1 MQARPLTAVQPAAS
15 APEGDALGPHAA
27 DQYAPPRARAR
38 ALALCNLPSN
48 SGGGQPP
55 ASDSLADSKE
65 KEPRLQG
72 RKTGRQAKDMPRL

>member
-27 DQYAPPRARAR
+27 DQHAPPRARARAR

-72 RKTGRQAKDMPRL
+72 RQAKDMPRL